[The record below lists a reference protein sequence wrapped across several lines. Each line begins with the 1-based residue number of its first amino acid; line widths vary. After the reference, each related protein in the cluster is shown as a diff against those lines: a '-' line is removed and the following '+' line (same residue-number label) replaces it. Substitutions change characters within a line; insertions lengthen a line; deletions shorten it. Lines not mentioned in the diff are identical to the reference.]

1 VLEIEMRV
9 IDVTPARIDPPAR
22 PLPLIQL
29 LRTVVR
35 NPLEAWPSAVY
46 QEHLYRSRVLGR
58 DAIYVMHPALI
69 RQVLVDDA
77 DSFDKGEMA
86 RRALEPVLGD
96 AILTSDGA
104 RWRGQR
110 RAAAPVFRPEHLR
123 GFLPSMIAAAE
134 RTRDRWLSL
143 PRGAE
148 IDVAREM
155 MQTTFDIVLE
165 TTLSGRSNIDTT
177 AMERAIADYLE
188 STSWVMALAMIGA
201 PRWVP
206 YPGIGKARRGR
217 EHLQQLVDGLITD
230 VQRSRAARNDLLSLL
245 IGSKDPETGQSMSDM
260 DVRGNILTFIMAGH
274 ETTALALTWTFYL
287 LSLHPDVEERV
298 RSEVASVTA
307 GSSLRVEHIDA
318 LRYVKQVAQ
327 EAMRLYPPAP
337 LIAREARRD
346 VRIGTEAVEA
356 GTVVYVPVY
365 AVHRH
370 AELWDRPDVFD
381 PSRFEPEAVKARDRY
396 AYLPFGAGPRVCI
409 GMSFAQMETTAVLA
423 VLLESLRLR
432 LRPGYVPA
440 PKLRVTLRPAGGMP
454 MRLVAPAV
462 GAAG

>member
-1 VLEIEMRV
+1 MRV

-104 RWRGQR
+104 RWRWQR

-165 TTLSGRSNIDTT
+165 TTLSGRSNIDTA

-188 STSWVMALAMIGA
+188 FDIMGDGA
-201 PRWVP
+201 
-206 YPGIGKARRGR
+206 GDDRR
-217 EHLQQLVDGLITD
+217 
-230 VQRSRAARNDLLSLL
+230 
-245 IGSKDPETGQSMSDM
+245 
-260 DVRGNILTFIMAGH
+260 
-274 ETTALALTWTFYL
+274 
-287 LSLHPDVEERV
+287 
-298 RSEVASVTA
+298 
-307 GSSLRVEHIDA
+307 
-318 LRYVKQVAQ
+318 
-327 EAMRLYPPAP
+327 AP
-337 LIAREARRD
+337 LGSISRHRQGTTRARAS
-346 VRIGTEAVEA
+346 AAA
-356 GTVVYVPVY
+356 GGW
-365 AVHRH
+365 ADHR
-370 AELWDRPDVFD
+370 
-381 PSRFEPEAVKARDRY
+381 
-396 AYLPFGAGPRVCI
+396 
-409 GMSFAQMETTAVLA
+409 
-423 VLLESLRLR
+423 
-432 LRPGYVPA
+432 
-440 PKLRVTLRPAGGMP
+440 RPAQP
-454 MRLVAPAV
+454 SCPQ
-462 GAAG
+462 